1 MISGSIIAP
10 SDKERDNV
18 FCRMDLSRGYSR
30 VRPLLDLAEKLNVAF
45 LKARDLDEIL
55 QAVLVGISMKEGLGF
70 NRAFLIWL
78 DSEKQCLQGELAIG
92 PLTPE
97 DAHQIW
103 TEISRK
109 RPSLF
114 DILDN
119 VRDTF
124 YDDSYP
130 LNQFVRQIRVPLS
143 AKDHILVQSV
153 TEKRAF
159 LIRSK
164 DNTDLAASQNL
175 LQILDTDEFVIVP
188 LFTQEEAYGVIIADN
203 FITGSR
209 IEQEDV
215 DALQL
220 FACFASIAISRVRMC
235 KLLKERIE
243 ALKTLNEEV
252 EHNKDLLVEA
262 ERYAALGRMADQ
274 LAHEIRNPLSI
285 IGGMAKILERKI
297 KGPELICYV
306 DTIVKQSRRLEKT
319 LGEILDFNQVPELRL
334 EQVRL
339 YDLMK
344 TSLALF
350 QPELDR
356 HNIGLQTHFPG
367 PDPILYVDLI
377 YIRRAF
383 LGILK
388 NAVDAMP
395 EGGSLIV
402 SVSISEENVEVR
414 IIDTG
419 FGMARRHLSKAGEP
433 FFTTKIHGLGLGL
446 NLAKRSVELHG
457 GALCLARNRLGGI
470 TVTVTLPKKMGKKYV

>member
-1 MISGSIIAP
+1 MIGEYIIAP
-10 SDKERDNV
+10 SDKDRDKV
-18 FCRMDLSRGYSR
+18 FYRMDLSQGYSR

-55 QAVLVGISMKEGLGF
+55 QAVLVGITMKEGLGF

-78 DSEKQCLQGELAIG
+78 DTEKQCLQGELAIG
-92 PLTPE
+92 PLNPK
-97 DAHQIW
+97 DAQQIW

-109 RPSLF
+109 QPSLF

-124 YDDSYP
+124 YDDSHP
-130 LNQFVRQIRVPLS
+130 LNQFVRQIKVPLS
-143 AKDHILVQSV
+143 AKKHILVQSV

-159 LIRSK
+159 LIRCK
-164 DNTDLAASQNL
+164 DNTDLATSQDL
-175 LQILDTDEFVIVP
+175 IQILDTDEFVIAP

-203 FITGSR
+203 FITGSC

-220 FACFASIAISRVRMC
+220 FVCFASIAISRVRMC
-235 KLLKERIE
+235 KLLEERIE
-243 ALKTLNEEV
+243 ALKTLNDEV
-252 EHNKDLLVEA
+252 ERNKDFLVEA

-274 LAHEIRNPLSI
+274 LAHEIRNPISV
-285 IGGMAKILERKI
+285 IGGIARILERKI

-306 DTIVKQSRRLEKT
+306 DTIVKQSKRLEKT
-319 LGEILDFNQVPELRL
+319 LGEILDFNQVPELHL

-367 PDPILYVDLI
+367 PEPILYLDLVF
-377 YIRRAF
+377 IRRAF

-402 SVSISEENVEVR
+402 SVSISKKNIEIQ

-457 GALCLARNRLGGI
+457 GALCLSRNKFGGI
-470 TVTVTLPKKMGKKYV
+470 TVTVALPKKMGKKYV

>member
-1 MISGSIIAP
+1 MISESTIAP
-10 SDKERDNV
+10 SDKDRDNV
-18 FCRMDLSRGYSR
+18 FCHMDLSRGYSR

-143 AKDHILVQSV
+143 AKDHILVQSI
-153 TEKRAF
+153 TQKQAF
-159 LIRSK
+159 LIRRK
-164 DNTDLAASQNL
+164 GNTDLAASQDL
-175 LQILDTDEFVIVP
+175 LQILETDEFVIAP

-203 FITGSR
+203 FITGSP

-235 KLLKERIE
+235 KLLEERIE
-243 ALKTLNEEV
+243 ALKTLNDELER
-252 EHNKDLLVEA
+252 NKDLLVEA

-274 LAHEIRNPLSI
+274 LAHEIRNPLSV
-285 IGGMAKILERKI
+285 IGGIARILERKI

-306 DTIVKQSRRLEKT
+306 DTIVKQSRRLERT

-350 QPELDR
+350 QPDLDR

-367 PDPILYVDLI
+367 PEPILYADLI

-383 LGILK
+383 LSILK

-402 SVSISEENVEVR
+402 SVSISKENVEVQ